1 MKDTSVQF
9 KDKLTRQK
17 FFGVNNNKTISNIMN
32 QWEDCNKSQNV
43 MNGLRILREQ
53 ELLKERKLN
62 I

>member
-17 FFGVNNNKTISNIMN
+17 FFGINNNKTISNIMN